1 MFYQNLKYSL
11 KILLRNKALIFWTFA
26 FPIILG
32 LFFNLAFQNIEKKE
46 QLQVIDIAI
55 INSNDYNNNKI
66 VKESLNE
73 LTKGKNK
80 LFNIK
85 LTDEKTSKDLL
96 NNNEI
101 TGYLTFKEN
110 QVNITVKNSGVEETV
125 LKQVLEQIQ
134 TNSKIVNKKVEKEIS
149 EQVATNKEINYEQ
162 IYQNALSLLNENN
175 IKINNISNKNLSYT
189 MIEYYTL
196 IAMAC
201 LYGAML
207 SMFIVNYQLPNMNST
222 GKRISASPINKS
234 KQLISSLLSA
244 YIVQLIGLLLL
255 FLFTIF
261 ILKVDY
267 GKNLLYV
274 IITSL
279 CGALAGLSFG
289 VATSTLFKTNENA
302 KTGIIIAITML
313 FCFLSGM
320 MGITMKYIIDKNIPL
335 LNMINPANMITDAL
349 YSLYYYSTFDRFY
362 KDILSLLIFSGIMIL
377 ISIKGLRRQKYDNI

>member
-80 LFNIK
+80 LFNIQ

-96 NNNEI
+96 KNNKI

-110 QVNITVKNSGVEETV
+110 QVNITVKNSGVEETI

-134 TNSKIVNKKVEKEIS
+134 SNSKIINKKVEKEIS
-149 EQVATNKEINYEQ
+149 EQIATNKKINYEQ

-207 SMFIVNYQLPNMNST
+207 SMFIINYQLPNMNST

-244 YIVQLIGLLLL
+244 YIVQIIGLLLL

-279 CGALAGLSFG
+279 CGALSGLSLG

-335 LNMINPANMITDAL
+335 LNTINPANMITDAL

-377 ISIKGLRRQKYDNI
+377 ISIKGLRRQKYDKT

>member
-1 MFYQNLKYSL
+1 M
-11 KILLRNKALIFWTFA
+11 
-26 FPIILG
+26 
-32 LFFNLAFQNIEKKE
+32 
-46 QLQVIDIAI
+46 
-55 INSNDYNNNKI
+55 
-66 VKESLNE
+66 
-73 LTKGKNK
+73 
-80 LFNIK
+80 
-85 LTDEKTSKDLL
+85 
-96 NNNEI
+96 
-101 TGYLTFKEN
+101 
-110 QVNITVKNSGVEETV
+110 EETI

-134 TNSKIVNKKVEKEIS
+134 SNSKIINKKVEKEIS
-149 EQVATNKEINYEQ
+149 EQIATNKKINYEQ

-207 SMFIVNYQLPNMNST
+207 SMFIINYQLPNMNST

-244 YIVQLIGLLLL
+244 YIVQIIGLLLL

-267 GKNLLYV
+267 GKNLLHV

-279 CGALAGLSFG
+279 CGALSGLSLG

-349 YSLYYYSTFDRFY
+349 YSLYYYNTFDRFY

>member
-32 LFFNLAFQNIEKKE
+32 LFFNLAFQNIEKNE

-55 INSNDYNNNKI
+55 INSNDYDNNKI

-80 LFNIK
+80 LFNIQ

-96 NNNEI
+96 NNNKI
-101 TGYLTFKEN
+101 TGYLTFKED

-134 TNSKIVNKKVEKEIS
+134 SNSKIVNKTIEKEIS
-149 EQVATNKEINYEQ
+149 KQVAANKEINYEQ

-175 IKINNISNKNLSYT
+175 IKIKNISNKNLSYT

-207 SMFIVNYQLPNMNST
+207 SMFIINYQLPNMNST

-244 YIVQLIGLLLL
+244 YIVQIIGLLLL

-279 CGALAGLSFG
+279 CGALSGLSFG

-362 KDILSLLIFSGIMIL
+362 QDIFSLLIFSCIMIL

>member
-96 NNNEI
+96 KNNKI

-110 QVNITVKNSGVEETV
+110 QVNITVKNSGVEETI

-134 TNSKIVNKKVEKEIS
+134 TNSKIINKKVEKEIS
-149 EQVATNKEINYEQ
+149 EQLATNKKINYEQ
-162 IYQNALSLLNENN
+162 IYQNAISLLNENN

-201 LYGAML
+201 LYGAL
-207 SMFIVNYQLPNMNST
+207 ISMFIINYQLPNMNST
-222 GKRISASPINKS
+222 GKRISASPINKT

-244 YIVQLIGLLLL
+244 YIVQIIGLLLL

-279 CGALAGLSFG
+279 CGALSGLSLG

-349 YSLYYYSTFDRFY
+349 YSLYYYNTFDRFY
-362 KDILSLLIFSGIMIL
+362 KDILSLLIFSFIMIL

>member
-46 QLQVIDIAI
+46 QLQVIDISI

-96 NNNEI
+96 KNNKI
-101 TGYLTFKEN
+101 IGYLTFKEN
-110 QVNITVKNSGVEETV
+110 QVNITVKNSGVEETI

-134 TNSKIVNKKVEKEIS
+134 TNSKIINKKVEKEIS
-149 EQVATNKEINYEQ
+149 EQVATNKKINYEQ
-162 IYQNALSLLNENN
+162 IYQSALSLINKND

-201 LYGAML
+201 LYGAL
-207 SMFIVNYQLPNMNST
+207 ISMFIINYQLPNMNST
-222 GKRISASPINKS
+222 GKRISASPINKT

-244 YIVQLIGLLLL
+244 YVVQIIGLLLL

-279 CGALAGLSFG
+279 CGALSGLSLG

-320 MGITMKYIIDKNIPL
+320 MGITMKYIIDKNLPL

-349 YSLYYYSTFDRFY
+349 YSLYYYNTFDRFY
-362 KDILSLLIFSGIMIL
+362 KDILSLLIFSFIMIL

>member
-55 INSNDYNNNKI
+55 INSNDYNDNKI

-80 LFNIK
+80 LLNIK

-96 NNNEI
+96 KNNKI
-101 TGYLTFKEN
+101 IGYLTFKED
-110 QVNITVKNSGVEETV
+110 QVNITVKNSGVEETI

-134 TNSKIVNKKVEKEIS
+134 TNSKIINKKVEKEIS
-149 EQVATNKEINYEQ
+149 EQVATNKKINYEQ
-162 IYQNALSLLNENN
+162 IYQNAISLLNKND

-201 LYGAML
+201 LYGAL
-207 SMFIVNYQLPNMNST
+207 ISMFIINYQLPNMNST
-222 GKRISASPINKS
+222 GKRISASPINKT

-244 YIVQLIGLLLL
+244 YIVQIIGLLLL

-279 CGALAGLSFG
+279 CGALSGLSLG

-349 YSLYYYSTFDRFY
+349 YSLYYYNTFDRFY
-362 KDILSLLIFSGIMIL
+362 KDILSLLIFSFIMIL

>member
-32 LFFNLAFQNIEKKE
+32 LFFNLAFQNIETQE

-73 LTKGKNK
+73 LTKGENK

-134 TNSKIVNKKVEKEIS
+134 SNSKIINKTIEKEIS
-149 EQVATNKEINYEQ
+149 KQVATNKEINYEQ

-207 SMFIVNYQLPNMNST
+207 SMFIINYQLPNMNST

-279 CGALAGLSFG
+279 CGALSGLSLG

-349 YSLYYYSTFDRFY
+349 YSLYYYNTFDRFY
-362 KDILSLLIFSGIMIL
+362 KDILSLLIFSFIMIL

>member
-32 LFFNLAFQNIEKKE
+32 LFFNLAFQNIEKNE

-80 LFNIK
+80 LFNIQ

-96 NNNEI
+96 KNNKI
-101 TGYLTFKEN
+101 IGYLTFKEN
-110 QVNITVKNSGVEETV
+110 QVNITVKNSGVEETI

-134 TNSKIVNKKVEKEIS
+134 TNSKIINKKVEKEIS
-149 EQVATNKEINYEQ
+149 EQVATNKKINYEQ
-162 IYQNALSLLNENN
+162 IYQNALNLINKND

-201 LYGAML
+201 LYGAL
-207 SMFIVNYQLPNMNST
+207 ISMFIINYQLPNMNST
-222 GKRISASPINKS
+222 GKRISASPINKT

-244 YIVQLIGLLLL
+244 YIVQIIGLLLL

-279 CGALAGLSFG
+279 CGALSGLSLG

-349 YSLYYYSTFDRFY
+349 YSLYYYNTFDRFY
-362 KDILSLLIFSGIMIL
+362 KDILSLLIFSFIMIL

>member
-96 NNNEI
+96 KNNKI
-101 TGYLTFKEN
+101 IGYLTFKED
-110 QVNITVKNSGVEETV
+110 QVNITVKNSGVEETI

-134 TNSKIVNKKVEKEIS
+134 TNSKIINKKVEKEIS
-149 EQVATNKEINYEQ
+149 EQVATNKKINYEQ
-162 IYQNALSLLNENN
+162 IYQNAISLLNKND

-201 LYGAML
+201 LYGAL
-207 SMFIVNYQLPNMNST
+207 ISMFIINYQLPNMNST
-222 GKRISASPINKS
+222 GKRISASPINKT

-244 YIVQLIGLLLL
+244 YIVQIIGLLLL

-279 CGALAGLSFG
+279 CGALAGLSLG

-349 YSLYYYSTFDRFY
+349 YSLYYYNTFDRFY
-362 KDILSLLIFSGIMIL
+362 KDILSLLIFSFIMIL

>member
-80 LFNIK
+80 LFNIQ

-96 NNNEI
+96 KNNKI
-101 TGYLTFKEN
+101 IGYLTFKEN
-110 QVNITVKNSGVEETV
+110 QVNITVKNSGVEETI

-134 TNSKIVNKKVEKEIS
+134 TNSKIINKKVEKEIS
-149 EQVATNKEINYEQ
+149 EQVATNKKINYEQ
-162 IYQNALSLLNENN
+162 IYQNALSLINKND

-207 SMFIVNYQLPNMNST
+207 SMFIINYQLPNMNST
-222 GKRISASPINKS
+222 GKRISASPINKT

-244 YIVQLIGLLLL
+244 YIVQIIGLLLL

-279 CGALAGLSFG
+279 CGALSGLSLG

-349 YSLYYYSTFDRFY
+349 YSLYYYNTFDRFY
-362 KDILSLLIFSGIMIL
+362 KDILSLLIFSFIMIL

>member
-66 VKESLNE
+66 VKKSLNE

-80 LFNIK
+80 LFNIQ

-96 NNNEI
+96 KNNKI

-110 QVNITVKNSGVEETV
+110 QVNITVKNSGVEETI

-134 TNSKIVNKKVEKEIS
+134 TNSKIINKKVEKEIS
-149 EQVATNKEINYEQ
+149 EQVATNKKINYEQ
-162 IYQNALSLLNENN
+162 IYQNALSLINKND

-207 SMFIVNYQLPNMNST
+207 SMFIINYQLPNMNST
-222 GKRISASPINKS
+222 GKRISASSINKT

-244 YIVQLIGLLLL
+244 YIIQIIGLLLL

-279 CGALAGLSFG
+279 CGALSGLSLG

-320 MGITMKYIIDKNIPL
+320 MGITMKYIIDKNLPL

-349 YSLYYYSTFDRFY
+349 YSLYYYNTFDRFY
-362 KDILSLLIFSGIMIL
+362 KDILSLLIFSFIMIL

>member
-32 LFFNLAFQNIEKKE
+32 LFFNLAFQNIETQE

-73 LTKGKNK
+73 LTKGENK

-101 TGYLTFKEN
+101 TGYLTFKED
-110 QVNITVKNSGVEETV
+110 QVNITVKNSGVEETI

-134 TNSKIVNKKVEKEIS
+134 TNSKIINKTIEKEIS
-149 EQVATNKEINYEQ
+149 KQVATNKEINYEQ
-162 IYQNALSLLNENN
+162 IYQNSLSLINKND

-207 SMFIVNYQLPNMNST
+207 SMFIINYQLPNMNST

-349 YSLYYYSTFDRFY
+349 YSLYYYNTFDRFY
-362 KDILSLLIFSGIMIL
+362 KDILSLLIFSFIMIL

>member
-73 LTKGKNK
+73 LTKGENK

-110 QVNITVKNSGVEETV
+110 QVNITVKNSGVEETI

-134 TNSKIVNKKVEKEIS
+134 SNSKIINKTIEKEIS
-149 EQVATNKEINYEQ
+149 KQVATNKEMNYEQ

-207 SMFIVNYQLPNMNST
+207 SMFIINYQLPNMNST

-244 YIVQLIGLLLL
+244 YIVQIIGLLLL

-267 GKNLLYV
+267 GKNFLYV

-279 CGALAGLSFG
+279 CGALSGLSLG

-349 YSLYYYSTFDRFY
+349 YSLYYYNTFDRFY
-362 KDILSLLIFSGIMIL
+362 KDILSLLIFSFIMIL